1 MNASNETFLNAI
13 WKGDMSAVQD
23 QLDQG
28 IDINMIDFKTD
39 NHMTALMLALK
50 AGHQEVARLLV
61 SKGVNVNAL
70 DNKGNTAL
78 WYVMGNAETAK
89 LLISAGID
97 VNTKNGW
104 GISPLSFYSNFSKN
118 DKIVEL
124 LRSAGAKQ

>member
-1 MNASNETFLNAI
+1 
-13 WKGDMSAVQD
+13 
-23 QLDQG
+23 
-28 IDINMIDFKTD
+28 
-39 NHMTALMLALK
+39 
-50 AGHQEVARLLV
+50 
-61 SKGVNVNAL
+61 
-70 DNKGNTAL
+70 
-78 WYVMGNAETAK
+78 MGNAETAK